1 MGANTEAPTAGLCTP
16 VVTSEVAARAP
27 VASAGEAG
35 EATLAVE
42 VAADTF

>member
-27 VASAGEAG
+27 VASAGEA
-35 EATLAVE
+35 TLAVE
-42 VAADTF
+42 VADETF